1 MSVIESPAVELQE
14 QMTIDLERL
23 VNLIEQ
29 SQIDEARDLVRR
41 LVDKWPDFP
50 PIQHLHHVLQPP
62 EVTSTCTP
70 SRPTLEHEWAWLRD
84 HAREY
89 PGCWLAV
96 HDDRLLAASPD
107 REHVLAA
114 AREALGTDGAFLF
127 FQPATPP

>member
-1 MSVIESPAVELQE
+1 MSAIESPAVEPQE
-14 QMTIDLERL
+14 PMRIDLDRL
-23 VNLIEQ
+23 VSLIEQ
-29 SQIDEARDLVRR
+29 SQIDEARDLAHR
-41 LVDKWPDFP
+41 LIDKWPDSA

-70 SRPTLEHEWAWLRD
+70 ARPTLEREWACLRD
-84 HAREY
+84 HAQEY

-114 AREALGTDGAFLF
+114 AREALGSDGAFLF
-127 FQPATPP
+127 FQPAAPP